1 MRMLRR
7 QLGWPLCILVLAGVA
22 GCGNL
27 QWRDAAPVRVDQP
40 EPATPEALEAECSRL
55 RGEIRHN
62 QITAQQ
68 APSTTAAP
76 IIADASIGKA
86 DRNIDKLQQRYDDL
100 GCASH
105 ADQSPGAPAPAA
117 PAQQPAAP
125 APIPGTGGL
134 P

>member
-7 QLGWPLCILVLAGVA
+7 QFIWPLCIALIAGVA
-22 GCGNL
+22 ACGDL
-27 QWRDAAPVRVDQP
+27 QWRDAAPVKVDQP

-86 DRNIDKLQQRYDDL
+86 DHNIDLLQQRYDYL
-100 GCASH
+100 GCANH

-117 PAQQPAAP
+117 PAQMPAAP
-125 APIPGTGGL
+125 APMQGTGGT

>member
-1 MRMLRR
+1 MPMLRR
-7 QLGWPLCILVLAGVA
+7 QFAWPLCIALLACIT
-22 GCGNL
+22 GCSDL
-27 QWRDAAPVRVDQP
+27 QWRDAAPVKVDQP

-86 DRNIDKLQQRYDDL
+86 DRNIDRLQQRYDDL

-105 ADQSPGAPAPAA
+105 ADQSPGAPAPAS
-117 PAQQPAAP
+117 PAQVPAPP
-125 APIPGTGGL
+125 APIPGTGGT